1 MLKMFNSKKVA
12 SSSLSNFVQ
21 NSSSADKKKIYTKVI
36 RRANE
41 SQKQILREAEAI
53 S

>member
-1 MLKMFNSKKVA
+1 MFNSKKVS

-36 RRANE
+36 RKASE
-41 SQKQILREAEAI
+41 SQNEILREAKAI